1 MKKLLLVLSVLLLL
15 CGCGTQKN
23 ENTEEIADPS
33 VLTIVTSKG
42 APVLAFYEWIS
53 NENYSRVAADAIGA
67 LWTGDQSPDV
77 ITVDITSGV
86 KTISNGA
93 DYRLAAVVTFG
104 NLYIGATGNDENDT
118 MDSDDRIVLFGN
130 ENMLPSKIFHYLY
143 GTDYDDAIV
152 YVADAQQA
160 AACLMKGADL
170 EGNPVDYVFLAQPA
184 MFAALKQNEN
194 ASVAVDIQEAYRN
207 KSGMDIVQAG
217 VFIKN
222 TVSDATAEAFLNDL
236 ETSINAGIEDPEKMY
251 SALSIYEGDEFTTQ
265 FGLPNLNVVKAV
277 FNQKNALGINAMGL
291 GFKRAKDIQSDINA
305 FLAVMGME
313 ETSEEIYR

>member
-1 MKKLLLVLSVLLLL
+1 MKKLLTVISVLLLL
-15 CGCGTQKN
+15 WGCTGEKKEETQDA
-23 ENTEEIADPS
+23 ADPS
-33 VLTIVTSKG
+33 SLTVVTPKG
-42 APVLAFYEWIS
+42 APVLAFYDWIAS
-53 NENYSRVAADAIGA
+53 GNYSRVAADAIGV
-67 LWTGDQSPDV
+67 LWSGDESPDV

-86 KTISNGA
+86 KAISNGA

-104 NLYIGATGNDENDT
+104 NLYIGATGNDGNDT
-118 MDSDDRIVLFGN
+118 MDSDDKIVLFGN
-130 ENMLPSKIFHYLY
+130 ENMLPAKVFHYLY

-160 AACLMKGADL
+160 AACLKKGADL

-194 ASVAVDIQEAYRN
+194 ASVAVDIQEAYRS

-236 ETSINAGIEDPEKMY
+236 EISINTGIEDPEKIFD
-251 SALSIYEGDEFTTQ
+251 ALSVYEGDEFTTQ

-277 FNQKNALGINAMGL
+277 FAQKNALGINAMGL
-291 GFKRAKDIQSDINA
+291 GFKRARDIRNDIDA
-305 FLAVMGME
+305 FLEVMGIE
-313 ETSEEIYR
+313 KTSEEIYR

>member
-1 MKKLLLVLSVLLLL
+1 
-15 CGCGTQKN
+15 
-23 ENTEEIADPS
+23 
-33 VLTIVTSKG
+33 
-42 APVLAFYEWIS
+42 
-53 NENYSRVAADAIGA
+53 
-67 LWTGDQSPDV
+67 
-77 ITVDITSGV
+77 
-86 KTISNGA
+86 
-93 DYRLAAVVTFG
+93 
-104 NLYIGATGNDENDT
+104 

>member
-1 MKKLLLVLSVLLLL
+1 MKKLLVLFSILLVL
-15 CGCGTQKN
+15 CGCSAQKN
-23 ENTEEIADPS
+23 GSPEEIADPS
-33 VLTIVTSKG
+33 TLTIVTPKG
-42 APVLAFYEWIS
+42 APVLAFYDWIS
-53 NENYSRVAADAIGA
+53 SENYSRVGADAIGA

-86 KTISNGA
+86 KAISNGA

-104 NLYIGATGNDENDT
+104 NLYIGSTGNDENDT

-130 ENMLPSKIFHYLY
+130 ENMLPGKVFHYLY

-170 EGNPVDYVFLAQPA
+170 EGNPIDYVFLAQPA

-222 TVSDATAEAFLNDL
+222 SVSDATAEAFLNDL
-236 ETSINAGIEDPEKMY
+236 EVSISAGIEDPEKMY
-251 SALSIYEGDEFTTQ
+251 SALSVYEGDEFTTQ

-277 FNQKNALGINAMGL
+277 FAQKNALGINAMGL
-291 GFKRAKDIQSDINA
+291 GFKRAKDIQNDINA

>member
-1 MKKLLLVLSVLLLL
+1 MKKLLVSLSVLLVL

-23 ENTEEIADPS
+23 ENTEEIVDPS
-33 VLTIVTSKG
+33 TLTVVTPKG
-42 APVLAFYEWIS
+42 APVLAFYDWIA

-67 LWTGDQSPDV
+67 LWTGEESPDV

-86 KTISNGA
+86 KAISNGA
-93 DYRLAAVVTFG
+93 DYRLAAVVTFD
-104 NLYIGATGNDENDT
+104 NLYIGSAGNDEDDT
-118 MDSDDRIVLFGN
+118 MDKDDKIVLFGN
-130 ENMLPSKIFHYLY
+130 ENMLPSKVFHYLY
-143 GTDYDDAIV
+143 GTDYDDTII

-160 AACLMKGADL
+160 AACLMKGVDL

-194 ASVAVDIQEAYRN
+194 ASVAVDIQEAYRS

-222 TVSDATAEAFLNDL
+222 IVSDATAEAFLNNL
-236 ETSINAGIEDPEKMY
+236 ETSISAGIEDPEKMFN
-251 SALSIYEGDEFTTQ
+251 ALSVYEGDEFMTQ

-277 FNQKNALGINAMGL
+277 FSQKNALGINAMGL
-291 GFKRAKDIQSDINA
+291 GFKRAKDIRNDIDA
-305 FLAVMGME
+305 FLEVMGIE
-313 ETSEEIYR
+313 KTSEEIYR

>member
-1 MKKLLLVLSVLLLL
+1 MKKLLVLFSLLLVL

-23 ENTEEIADPS
+23 ENTEEIVDPS
-33 VLTIVTSKG
+33 SLTVVTPKG
-42 APVLAFYEWIS
+42 APVLAFYDWIA

-67 LWTGDQSPDV
+67 LWTGEESPDV

-86 KTISNGA
+86 KAISNGA

-104 NLYIGATGNDENDT
+104 NLYIGSTGNDEDDT
-118 MDSDDRIVLFGN
+118 MDKDDKIVLFGN
-130 ENMLPSKIFHYLY
+130 ENMLPSKVFHYLY

-160 AACLMKGADL
+160 AACLMKGVDL

-194 ASVAVDIQEAYRN
+194 ASVAVDIQEAYRS

-222 TVSDATAEAFLNDL
+222 SVSDAVAEAFLNDL
-236 ETSINAGIEDPEKMY
+236 ETSINTGIEDPEKMFN
-251 SALSIYEGDEFTTQ
+251 ALSVYEGDEFTTQ

-277 FNQKNALGINAMGL
+277 FSQKNALGINAMGL
-291 GFKRAKDIQSDINA
+291 GFKRAKDIRNDIDA
-305 FLAVMGME
+305 FLEVMGIE
-313 ETSEEIYR
+313 KTSEEIYR